1 MNSTRPCKSNQSR
14 YSVATSLVHGGAE
27 GSGLRS
33 WTVALMLLAVLG
45 AVAPETV
52 YAAEADH
59 PESIWI
65 TLARI
70 ANFVLLA
77 AGLVY
82 FLKSPAAAYLASR
95 STQIR
100 HDLVTAA
107 QMREAASAQ
116 LAEITQ
122 KMQALP
128 AELEALKRQG
138 AEDVRAEQA
147 RITQA
152 AAAERERL
160 LEQMRREIDMR
171 MRVARRDL
179 TEHAARLAVNV
190 AEERIKRVI
199 TPDDQLR
206 LIDRYAAQ
214 LKEAR

>member
-1 MNSTRPCKSNQSR
+1 MPLLL
-14 YSVATSLVHGGAE
+14 LVVMGA
-27 GSGLRS
+27 
-33 WTVALMLLAVLG
+33 LAPDTL
-45 AVAPETV
+45 
-52 YAAEADH
+52 YAATEEH

-65 TLARI
+65 TLARV
-70 ANFVLLA
+70 ANFAILA
-77 AGLVY
+77 GFLFY
-82 FLKSPAAAYLASR
+82 FLKSPLMGYLAGR

-107 QMREAASAQ
+107 RMREAASAQ
-116 LAEITQ
+116 LAEIEQ
-122 KMQALP
+122 KMRSLP

-138 AEDVRAEQA
+138 ADDVRAEQA

-171 MRVARRDL
+171 LRVARRAL
-179 TEHAARLAVNV
+179 TDHAARLAVDV
-190 AEERIKRVI
+190 AEQRIRRTI

>member
-1 MNSTRPCKSNQSR
+1 
-14 YSVATSLVHGGAE
+14 
-27 GSGLRS
+27 
-33 WTVALMLLAVLG
+33 MLLAVLG

>member
-1 MNSTRPCKSNQSR
+1 MNSTRPFKSSP
-14 YSVATSLVHGGAE
+14 SLRDAAAN
-27 GSGLRS
+27 SPGLRLP
-33 WTVALMLLAVLG
+33 VALMLLMIVG
-45 AVAPETV
+45 AVAPDTV
-52 YAAEADH
+52 YAAEAEH
-59 PESIWI
+59 AESIWI

-70 ANFVLLA
+70 ANFALLA

-82 FLKSPAAAYLASR
+82 FLKSPALAYLASR

-122 KMQALP
+122 KMQSLP

-147 RITQA
+147 RITHA

>member
-1 MNSTRPCKSNQSR
+1 VSPRQVHAGAKSPG
-14 YSVATSLVHGGAE
+14 LHGAIT
-27 GSGLRS
+27 GLRA
-33 WTVALMLLAVLG
+33 WAGALVVLMILG
-45 AVAPETV
+45 AVVPETV
-52 YAAEADH
+52 YAAEAEH
-59 PESIWI
+59 AESIWI
-65 TLARI
+65 TLARF

-95 STQIR
+95 GTQIR
-100 HDLVTAA
+100 QDLVTAA
-107 QMREAASAQ
+107 QMREGASAQ
-116 LAEITQ
+116 LADITQ
-122 KMQALP
+122 KMQSLP

-138 AEDVRAEQA
+138 ADDVRAEQA

-152 AAAERERL
+152 ASAERERL

-199 TPDDQLR
+199 TPADQLR

>member
-1 MNSTRPCKSNQSR
+1 MNSTRPFKSSP
-14 YSVATSLVHGGAE
+14 SLRDAAAK
-27 GSGLRS
+27 SPGLRLP
-33 WTVALMLLAVLG
+33 VALMLLMIVG
-45 AVAPETV
+45 AVAPDTV
-52 YAAEADH
+52 YAAEAEH
-59 PESIWI
+59 AESIWI

-70 ANFVLLA
+70 ANFALLA

-82 FLKSPAAAYLASR
+82 FLKSPALAYLASR

-122 KMQALP
+122 KMQSLP

-147 RITQA
+147 RITHA